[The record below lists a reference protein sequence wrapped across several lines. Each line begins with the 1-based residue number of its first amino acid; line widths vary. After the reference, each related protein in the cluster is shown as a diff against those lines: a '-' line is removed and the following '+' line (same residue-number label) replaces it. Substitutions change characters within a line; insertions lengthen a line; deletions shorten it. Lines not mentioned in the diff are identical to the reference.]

1 MAKKYFASTLLLFL
15 AACSGGNVD
24 TALLKDPKVG
34 DQYVIDYGKLKV
46 ERKMANANGG
56 DAGFLPSRIAK
67 VSGSSISLETGK
79 EEFGELSAANAE
91 LGSGKLD
98 DQGYFSPYTLEIPKA
113 DLVGYADKQIILN
126 TVRP

>member
-15 AACSGGNVD
+15 AACSGSNVD
-24 TALLKDPKVG
+24 KALLKDPKVG

-56 DAGFLPSRIAK
+56 DAGFLPTRIAE
-67 VSGSSISLETGK
+67 VSGSSILLETGK
-79 EEFGELSAANAE
+79 EEFGELSTANAE
-91 LGSGKLD
+91 LGSSKLSEQD
-98 DQGYFSPYTLEIPKA
+98 YFSPYTMKIPTA